1 LQLLPFSV
9 ARQVCMS
16 NPSRLAARVADCTRP
31 PFRRR
36 EACFANPRLNPP
48 FSKWKSRHASNTPC
62 FRCGASRGGPMNF
75 TSMKLAKARGKS
87 LLASE
92 VRALTHSV
100 VNSGEHV
107 DSSASPFGKGGLRG
121 ICSCC
126 HLASPVKCACQ
137 IPPGLQPAWSTAL
150 GHRFVDAKHASR
162 IPDSTLPFPKGEV
175 ATHRPFLVSIAE
187 KGEAAR

>member
-1 LQLLPFSV
+1 
-9 ARQVCMS
+9 
-16 NPSRLAARVADCTRP
+16 
-31 PFRRR
+31 
-36 EACFANPRLNPP
+36 
-48 FSKWKSRHASNTPC
+48 
-62 FRCGASRGGPMNF
+62 MNF

-126 HLASPVKCACQ
+126 HLASPVKCVCQ
-137 IPPGLQPAWSTAL
+137 IPSGLQPAWSTAL
-150 GHRFVDAKHASR
+150 GHRFVGAKHASQ
-162 IPDSTLPFPKGEV
+162 IPDSTLPFSKRGV
-175 ATHRPFLVSIAE
+175 H
-187 KGEAAR
+187 AARGSLVRNLRAHKQKATR